1 MKSVIG
7 YLGKQNPLMLAGA
20 GVLIIGGLY
29 YFGKKAIVDTAA
41 GVTAVVTAAAETI
54 AGVATGDNAI
64 TRAATNAEGVPVS
77 AYEGAGILGTL
88 GAATNAVSGGVLAS
102 AGESLG
108 GWVYDLLH
116 GDER

>member
-1 MKSVIG
+1 MKSVVT
-7 YLGKQNPLMLAGA
+7 YLGKQSPLMLAA
-20 GVLIIGGLY
+20 GVVLVVGALY
-29 YFGKKAIVDTAA
+29 WFTKKAVADVAA
-41 GVTAVVTAAAETI
+41 VGSAAAETI
-54 AGVATGDNAI
+54 ASVATGDNAI

-102 AGESLG
+102 TGEGLG

-116 GDER
+116 SD